1 MNIKVVIFMALVT
14 VTSSSCHPTPRH
26 VLEPQLENGCRNRSA
41 TTPNY
46 IAAAH
51 RYTHSI
57 LRTRTKRSRS
67 GKLSLSPESAPPPY
81 IKPNNSTK
89 TTNTTLPIQQSS
101 SKIPFWF
108 PTLEAIV
115 TPIFRVVLLIIT
127 LFNVNITWRIHG
139 QSQAT
144 SFMHR

>member
-1 MNIKVVIFMALVT
+1 MNINVVIFMALVA
-14 VTSSSCHPTPRH
+14 VTCSSCHPPPRH
-26 VLEPQLENGCRNRSA
+26 VLELKLENGCGNHSV
-41 TTPNY
+41 TGSDY

-57 LRTRTKRSRS
+57 IRTRTKRSRS
-67 GKLSLSPESAPPPY
+67 GKVSLSPESAPPPY

-101 SKIPFWF
+101 PKIPFWF

-115 TPIFRVVLLIIT
+115 TPIFRAVLLILT

-139 QSQAT
+139 QSHAF
-144 SFMHR
+144 S